1 MYFVKGI
8 FSFFKMMPSS
18 FKQTESDA
26 KEALD
31 FFGKRGTNK
40 LMSSKNNIYLEEES
54 AVKKKKRKRA
64 KGICFLSNLFN
75 IA

>member
-54 AVKKKKRKRA
+54 AVQKKKRKRA